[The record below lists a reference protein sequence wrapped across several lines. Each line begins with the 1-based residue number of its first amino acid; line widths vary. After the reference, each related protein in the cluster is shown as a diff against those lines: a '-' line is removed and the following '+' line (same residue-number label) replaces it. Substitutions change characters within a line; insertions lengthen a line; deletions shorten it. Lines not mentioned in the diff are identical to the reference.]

1 MQRVCKVTWIKIYYR
16 GKRINMTE
24 RPVLDRNLNS
34 KTFRDFYYL
43 KEELVDFCR
52 KNGLPTSGGKIE
64 ITDRIA
70 YFLDTGKIL
79 SAAAAKKKAVVI
91 SDIREDTKIEP
102 DFVCSEK
109 HRAFFKEQIGNSF
122 SFNVA
127 FQKWLK
133 GNAGKTYRD
142 AIVAYYQ
149 IIEDK
154 KKGNTKID
162 RQFEYNTYIRDF
174 FADNQGKS
182 LEDAIRCWKYKK
194 QLQGHNRYEQS
205 DLAALED

>member
-1 MQRVCKVTWIKIYYR
+1 
-16 GKRINMTE
+16 MTE
-24 RPVLDRNLNS
+24 RPALSRETDSN
-34 KTFRDFYYL
+34 TFRSFYYL

-64 ITDRIA
+64 ITERIA
-70 YFLDTGKIL
+70 HFLDTGEI
-79 SAAAAKKKAVVI
+79 AAPKPVQRKRA
-91 SDIREDTKIEP
+91 DIATITKETRIET

-109 HRAFFKEQIGNSF
+109 HRAFFKEQIGKGF

-133 GNAGKTYRD
+133 GNAGKTYED
-142 AIVAYYQ
+142 AINAYYQ
-149 IIEDK
+149 IREDK
-154 KKGNTKID
+154 KKGTTKID

-174 FADNQGKS
+174 FNDNKGKS

-194 QLQGHNRYEQS
+194 QLQGHNRYEKS
-205 DLAALED
+205 DLVALSEQLV